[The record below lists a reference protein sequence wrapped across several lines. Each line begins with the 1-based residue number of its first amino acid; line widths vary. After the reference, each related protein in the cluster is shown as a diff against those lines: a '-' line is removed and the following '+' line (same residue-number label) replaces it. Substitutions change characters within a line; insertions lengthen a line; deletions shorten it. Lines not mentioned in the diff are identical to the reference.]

1 VSRSQDSR
9 AVASWSREYGSGVFA
24 APALIVRTR
33 CPRVCARS
41 SRQAAQSSR
50 SPPCRGWWRS
60 WAPQLPSPERRAFDG
75 HRGAALRRTVFP
87 RRVAYRTRPG
97 PYISGSVTPSCSC
110 TRETQLLQRPFW
122 PENDDGWAA
131 GGAVAAEVGR
141 QLGGEWT
148 ARSVRTLAGTLRCG
162 FDHG

>member
-1 VSRSQDSR
+1 M
-9 AVASWSREYGSGVFA
+9 
-24 APALIVRTR
+24 
-33 CPRVCARS
+33 
-41 SRQAAQSSR
+41 
-50 SPPCRGWWRS
+50 
-60 WAPQLPSPERRAFDG
+60 
-75 HRGAALRRTVFP
+75 FP
-87 RRVAYRTRPG
+87 KRVAYRTRPG

-122 PENDDGWAA
+122 TENDDGWAA

-162 FDHG
+162 IRSRIRRVNVLLPDVPRLSVVERALESRVEVA